1 AVGVDFD
8 MGVLDVRLQF
18 QPAPGEAVADID
30 ERLAAVGVVAAGQG
44 VGVATEG
51 DRAVDLDFVLAAG
64 MAQRQAEAAPR
75 GAGIDA
81 DVGAAGLA
89 ARAAA
94 THVEVGVAGAAE
106 HADAPAGVEGVVD
119 AHQHGVAAVPGPRR
133 VAVGG
138 DLAALVLDLHPGAG
152 IPSGFHVERVAAG
165 PAQGRIA
172 DQAAAFQQDLLG
184 AGVDFAGEAVER
196 AT

>member
-1 AVGVDFD
+1 PGIGLLAAGQVGGQAQADGGQVRTGLGATAGQGRRAATLAEAVGVDFD

-44 VGVATEG
+44 VGVAPEG

-138 DLAALVLDLHPGAG
+138 DLAALVLDLHP
-152 IPSGFHVERVAAG
+152 
-165 PAQGRIA
+165 
-172 DQAAAFQQDLLG
+172 
-184 AGVDFAGEAVER
+184 
-196 AT
+196 